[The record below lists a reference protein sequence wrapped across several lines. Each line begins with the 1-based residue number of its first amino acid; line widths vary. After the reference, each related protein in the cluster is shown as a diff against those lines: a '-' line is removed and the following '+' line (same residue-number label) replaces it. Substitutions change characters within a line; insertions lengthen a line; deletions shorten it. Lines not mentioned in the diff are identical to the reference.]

1 MEGLVWIEV
10 RGYQGPC
17 HVSECGRHRVLTAQI
32 GDTSNYVH
40 RGIAPRAL
48 AQIFRE
54 VAART
59 QVVFKVTVTYQEIYN
74 ERYRPCAQSR
84 DCSYIC

>member
-1 MEGLVWIEV
+1 
-10 RGYQGPC
+10 
-17 HVSECGRHRVLTAQI
+17 
-32 GDTSNYVH
+32 VH

-74 ERYRPCAQSR
+74 ERYRPCVQHN
-84 DCSYIC
+84 DCIYVCRLGVVSTYAE